1 LPSFNKNARRI
12 QRLLVGHAEDIEMD
26 NNGRILLSKPLR
38 LFAEMTKKITMI
50 GQGDKFEI
58 WSDDIWQARVNKW
71 RTEETDDSKES
82 VLSDI
87 II

>member
-1 LPSFNKNARRI
+1 MA
-12 QRLLVGHAEDIEMD
+12 
-26 NNGRILLSKPLR
+26 
-38 LFAEMTKKITMI
+38 KKITMI
-50 GQGDKFEI
+50 GQGNKFEI

>member
-1 LPSFNKNARRI
+1 
-12 QRLLVGHAEDIEMD
+12 
-26 NNGRILLSKPLR
+26 
-38 LFAEMTKKITMI
+38 MI

>member
-1 LPSFNKNARRI
+1 
-12 QRLLVGHAEDIEMD
+12 MD

-38 LFAEMTKKITMI
+38 VFAEMAKKITMI
-50 GQGDKFEI
+50 GQGNKFEI
-58 WSDDIWQARVNKW
+58 WSDDIWQGRVNKW

>member
-1 LPSFNKNARRI
+1 
-12 QRLLVGHAEDIEMD
+12 MD

-38 LFAEMTKKITMI
+38 VFAEMTKKITMI